1 MRSVQRAL
9 LSAAGAAAVLGTA
22 AGVTAAASA
31 APARTGAHPVARTGG
46 RTPAGIGVKATIKV
60 GNMPFG
66 AAADP
71 ATGAVYVS
79 NTFGTGR
86 IKNEGTVSVLNGSA
100 GQLTGTVPV
109 QSAPF
114 GVAVN
119 PRTDTIYVA
128 NANGKSAAGNPRH
141 GSVSVISGQT
151 GQVTATIRAGDLPFG
166 VAVDPVTDRV
176 YVTNSNGNSVSVI
189 VVRPAR

>member
-1 MRSVQRAL
+1 MRSAQRAF
-9 LSAAGAAAVLGTA
+9 LSAAGALAVLGTA
-22 AGVTAAASA
+22 AGVGGGRVSSARTGAS
-31 APARTGAHPVARTGG
+31 APARTGAH
-46 RTPAGIGVKATIKV
+46 TPASIGVKATIKV

-66 AAADP
+66 RAADP

-86 IKNEGTVSVLNGSA
+86 IENEGTVSVINGSA
-100 GQLTGTVPV
+100 GQVTGTVQV

-128 NANGKSAAGNPRH
+128 NANGKSAAGNPKH

-151 GQVTATIRAGDLPFG
+151 GQVTATIRAGNLPFG
-166 VAVDPVTDRV
+166 VAVDPVTDRC
-176 YVTNSNGNSVSVI
+176 TSPTPTAT
-189 VVRPAR
+189 RCR